1 MARELYNWD
10 QVRAYI
16 IITLYNLEK
25 KNIKIDINNAT
36 RELDTLQ
43 TSIGK
48 EGSIGYANRI
58 LNNLKNIK

>member
-43 TSIGK
+43 TSIG
-48 EGSIGYANRI
+48 YANRI